1 MAKKRVSRRE
11 FLKSAGVGPAAVS
24 VLAPGL
30 IHGTS
35 EAQKSVL
42 AQRHAII
49 AALGDTLIPTDPGD
63 PGYKS
68 LEAYKITEE
77 VMKGLTPITDAE
89 LEALNRGSAE
99 YFAGRD
105 FLQLTESQ
113 RADYLRLIIDGSQF
127 TNKTQ
132 LETLRKVYE
141 RSRTRVFTV
150 FYQNYPENV
159 IPRDR
164 RGVPILKPGDKHQ
177 ITNPNTKQLVT
188 GWDIAGFEGP
198 LTWEEEGERRAK
210 FKKINWQE

>member
-1 MAKKRVSRRE
+1 MARKRVSRRE

-30 IHGTS
+30 VHGHS
-35 EAQKSVL
+35 EGQKSVL
-42 AQRHAII
+42 AQRRAVF
-49 AALGDTLIPTDPGD
+49 AALGDTLIPTDPGE

-68 LEAYKITEE
+68 LETYKITEE
-77 VMKGLTPITDAE
+77 VMKGLTSITDAE

-99 YFAGRD
+99 FFAGRD

-132 LETLRKVYE
+132 LDTLRKVYE
-141 RSRTRVFTV
+141 RTRTRVFTV

-177 ITNPNTKQLVT
+177 ITNPNTRELVT

-198 LTWEEEGERRAK
+198 LSWEEEEERRAK
-210 FKKINWQE
+210 FKKINWQQ

>member
-1 MAKKRVSRRE
+1 MRKKGVSRRE
-11 FLKSAGVGPAAVS
+11 FLKSASVGPAAVS
-24 VLAPGL
+24 VFAPGL
-30 IHGTS
+30 IHAGT
-35 EAQKSVL
+35 EPQKSVL
-42 AQRHAII
+42 TERHAIF

-68 LEAYKITEE
+68 LETYKITVE
-77 VMKGLTPITDAE
+77 VMKGLTSITDAE

-99 YFAGRD
+99 FFSGRD

-113 RADYLRLIIDGSQF
+113 RAQYLRMIIDGRQF
-127 TNKTQ
+127 SNKTQ

-141 RSRTRVFTV
+141 RTRSRVFTV

-164 RGVPILKPGDKHQ
+164 RGVPILKPSDKHQ
-177 ITNPNTKQLVT
+177 ITNPNTKELVT

-198 LTWEEEGERRAK
+198 LSWEEEEERRAR
-210 FKKINWQE
+210 FKKINWDE